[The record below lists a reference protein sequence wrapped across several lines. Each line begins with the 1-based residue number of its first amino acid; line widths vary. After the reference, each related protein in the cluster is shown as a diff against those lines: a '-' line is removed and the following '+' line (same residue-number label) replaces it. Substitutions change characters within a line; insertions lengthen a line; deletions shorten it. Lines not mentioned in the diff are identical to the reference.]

1 MPVSVSYKP
10 FAQERGREVG
20 RVLLIDPELVA
31 GDPSAA
37 ASAAEAG
44 SVTVMLTPAVGDS
57 PGITDL
63 GYKTRREAEAI
74 AKQHGV
80 PLSEH

>member
-1 MPVSVSYKP
+1 MALSVSYKP
-10 FAQERGREVG
+10 FGEERGKEIG
-20 RVLLIDPELVA
+20 RVLIIDPELVA

-37 ASAAEAG
+37 ASAGGAG
-44 SVTVMLTPAVGDS
+44 RVTVVLTPAVGDS

-74 AKQHGV
+74 AKRHGV

>member
-10 FAQERGREVG
+10 FGQERGREVG

-37 ASAAEAG
+37 ASAEEAAG
-44 SVTVMLTPAVGDS
+44 VTVMLTPAVGDS

-63 GYKTRREAEAI
+63 GYKTRHEAEAI
-74 AKQHGV
+74 AAQHGV
-80 PLSEH
+80 PLTDH